1 MMRGMSDQGPQGSLG
16 KPVRHVAGPSFA
28 VPIRL
33 AQSWVGPIAMS
44 LALVGVTTY
53 VLWYAEVN
61 LDLDPLVFIY
71 FVPTTYIALRYGS
84 IAAMIAAVMS
94 CAAAAYYLYPPNF
107 SFAVGGVLD
116 VMQLVF
122 FMLLA
127 ILASQV
133 VSGFVKDKSV
143 ERRRPRSRLLNLGE
157 MRLRL
162 SAFFAGRRAQN

>member
-16 KPVRHVAGPSFA
+16 KRLRDVAGLSFA
-28 VPIRL
+28 VAIKL
-33 AQSWVGPIAMS
+33 AQSWIGPIATS

-53 VLWYAEVN
+53 MLWYAEVN

-94 CAAAAYYLYPPNF
+94 CAAAAYYLFPPNF
-107 SFAVGGVLD
+107 SFAVGGVLE

-143 ERRRPRSRLLNLGE
+143 ARRRPRSSFPGIGE
-157 MRLRL
+157 MRVRLGALFTDLR
-162 SAFFAGRRAQN
+162 SQN